1 MPGMTE
7 PIQIGKREDLAD
19 IMANIDVK
27 ETPFT
32 SRIKKSKKA
41 TNALFDWHVDRYDT
55 PRLGGIVDGT
65 DVSTFE
71 NHGAFRLKLHNYI
84 QLFRRSDK
92 VSGLAQDLSD
102 VAGVKD
108 EIAEGGKKK
117 LVEIKRD
124 IEVTLLSDQDA
135 QADNGVLEYL
145 TCALGKW
152 ISVAGPTTFPIT
164 DAAYRP
170 AAAQINTTA
179 TASLVEDTDIQGMMK
194 AIFDATGFSG
204 EHSILAGSTF
214 RRRFT
219 DMTRIVANTGAS
231 TSKVR
236 TFSGP
241 MSSGKID
248 HSTTIYVG
256 DYGTLD
262 IQTSSWLGW
271 DDTTKLP
278 DMDRA
283 YVLDYSKLSLR
294 YNKMPT
300 MRQLTD
306 EGGGPRFYIEAIC
319 GLMVE
324 NPAGL
329 AKFQP

>member
-1 MPGMTE
+1 MTE

-32 SRIKKSKKA
+32 SRIKKSSKA
-41 TNALFDWHVDRYDT
+41 TNSLFDWHVDRYDN
-55 PRLGGIVDGT
+55 PRLGGVVDGT
-65 DVSTFE
+65 DVTNFE
-71 NHGAFRLKLHNYI
+71 NHGQYRLKLHNYI
-84 QLFRRSDK
+84 QIFRRSDK

-102 VAGVKD
+102 VAGVKN
-108 EIAEGGKKK
+108 EIAEGGKTK
-117 LVEIKRD
+117 LVELKRD
-124 IEVTLLSDQDA
+124 MECTFLSDQDA
-135 QADNGVLEYL
+135 QADNGILEYK
-145 TCALGKW
+145 TCALGVW

-170 AAAQINTTA
+170 TSAQVITTA
-179 TASLVEDTDIQGMMK
+179 TASLVEDADLQGILK
-194 AIFDATGFSG
+194 AIFDATGMSG
-204 EHSILAGSTF
+204 DYSFLVGSTL

-219 DMTRIVANTGAS
+219 DMTRTVANTGGA

-236 TFSGP
+236 TFSGT
-241 MSSGKID
+241 MSSTKID
-248 HSTTIYVG
+248 HTTTIYQG
-256 DYGTLD
+256 DYGMLD
-262 IQTSSWLGW
+262 IQTSSWIGW
-271 DDTTKLP
+271 NDTTKLP
-278 DMDRA
+278 ELGRG

-300 MRQLTD
+300 MKTLQD
-306 EGGGPRFYIEAIC
+306 EGGGPRFYIEAIA

-329 AKFQP
+329 GKFDP